1 MSGRK
6 ERKHQNRVRNWKI
19 GLFLVIEAGW
29 FILFREWFDAWRHKG
44 WLYAALYTALFAIGC
59 FYINEKLSPLKD
71 ERKEEKFN
79 KKYPFIK
86 DLEEEQTFTIYM
98 KNGKVIEN
106 ASLMVH
112 ISMEIIVA
120 TNLTCDE
127 LESEVHTI
135 KLKHI
140 ESVSF

>member
-6 ERKHQNRVRNWKI
+6 ERKYQSRVRNWKI
-19 GLFLVIEAGW
+19 GIFLVIEAGW
-29 FILFREWFDAWRHKG
+29 FIMFREWFDAWRHKG

-86 DLEEEQTFTIYM
+86 DLEEEQNFTIYM

-112 ISMEIIVA
+112 ISMEIIVV
-120 TNLTCDE
+120 TNLTFGE